1 MYNAPSGR
9 RERRRSRNMSAK
21 LRECFN
27 YIWRNEI
34 IMKDKVVIITGGSS
48 GIGKALAEAF
58 GSRGSKVLITG
69 RNQPDLTQA
78 VVELRQKGIDALSF
92 QADVS
97 LEEDNRKMAA
107 EAMRVFGRIDIL
119 INNAGI
125 TMRALF
131 EDVDMEVVKRVM
143 DINFFGVLYATKS
156 CLPEILK
163 NKGSIIGISSVAGYR
178 GLPGRTGY
186 SASKFALNGFLEVLR
201 TEMLKKGVHVLTACP
216 GFTTSN
222 IRKRSLTK
230 DGSLQGDSPRNENE
244 MMSAEEC
251 ADHIYRATVKRKK
264 IIVLTA
270 QGKLAV
276 FLNKWIPGMM
286 DRIVYNTLAKETD
299 SPLK

>member
-1 MYNAPSGR
+1 
-9 RERRRSRNMSAK
+9 
-21 LRECFN
+21 
-27 YIWRNEI
+27 
-34 IMKDKVVIITGGSS
+34 MKDKVVIITGGSS
-48 GIGKALAEAF
+48 GIGKAMAEEF
-58 GSRGSKVLITG
+58 GKQGSKIIITG
-69 RNQPDLTQA
+69 RNKSDLDAA
-78 VVELRQKGIDALSF
+78 VSDLETKGIEVKGF

-97 LEEDNRKMAA
+97 LEEDNRLMAA
-107 EAMRVFGRIDIL
+107 EAVRAYGRIDVL

-131 EDVDMEVVKRVM
+131 EEAELSVIKKVM
-143 DINFFGVLYATKS
+143 DINFYGVIYATKY
-156 CLPEILK
+156 CLPEIIR
-163 NKGSIIGISSVAGYR
+163 NKGSVIGISSIAGYR

-230 DGSLQGDSPRNENE
+230 DGSAQKDSPRDEAK
-244 MMSAEEC
+244 MMTAEEC
-251 ADHIYRATVKRKK
+251 ARHIYKATVSRKK
-264 IIVLTA
+264 ILILTT

-276 FLNKWIPGMM
+276 FLNKWFPVFM
-286 DRIVYNTLAKETD
+286 DKIVYNEMAKEPD